1 MVPDSEERAYVLSLI
16 DWSDGAVQTIL
27 DNFDAIRPALFCGIL
42 LGVANEVLWK
52 LAALRTLRRFA
63 QLPPQARVAVCE
75 RFDFY
80 WGFYFISFA
89 TFNAAASFLVV
100 SAFCVLIFFSFFA
113 PFLRT
118 ELWWTLFVSTGVG
131 SMAIR

>member
-52 LAALRTLRRFA
+52 LAALRTLMRFA

-75 RFDFY
+75 Y
-80 WGFYFISFA
+80 IKYS
-89 TFNAAASFLVV
+89 SH
-100 SAFCVLIFFSFFA
+100 
-113 PFLRT
+113 P
-118 ELWWTLFVSTGVG
+118 LFVSH
-131 SMAIR
+131 AW